1 MPRTRGGSNCR
12 AISSYP
18 SQQRAVGVPIEVNF
32 YACITKMKDM
42 FRALEV
48 RGIKIPNFVYDF
60 SIPMSLHR
68 LSNTSDN
75 NFLLPFHV
83 IKVGFHLP
91 LHHFFCH
98 LLEDYGIAPGQ
109 LSGFFWW
116 IALGQLFGFS
126 WWIGMAYFVNCC
138 QRGTTTRCFFK
149 TCTN

>member
-109 LSGFFWW
+109 LSW
-116 IALGQLFGFS
+116 FS
-126 WWIGMAYFVNCC
+126 WWIAMAYFVYNCRRDEVPLIVF
-138 QRGTTTRCFFK
+138 QNLYQLKADNRRS
-149 TCTN
+149 